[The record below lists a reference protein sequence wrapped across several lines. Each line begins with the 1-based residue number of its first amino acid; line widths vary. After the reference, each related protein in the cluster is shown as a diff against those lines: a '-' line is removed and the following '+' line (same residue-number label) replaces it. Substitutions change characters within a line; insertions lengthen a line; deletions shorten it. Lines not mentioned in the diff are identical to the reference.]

1 MPRSVSKQW
10 SKREEDIVIEMTER
24 RNAGEKID
32 GMHNTPWNAHWY
44 QASERLKSEGYYKS
58 SGECELFYLKA
69 TGKRVKDGSK
79 AVVDY
84 SGDNEAS
91 NRKRWQEFELKILV
105 YTISAEEKSK
115 KDITDSEFWD
125 CISALLAERGIMRYG
140 NACRL
145 QWCKHPSGILT
156 HYCFFQKSASIVANS
171 YSYRQVERFY
181 KNRSPAE

>member
-1 MPRSVSKQW
+1 
-10 SKREEDIVIEMTER
+10 MTER